1 MVLQPRKGKEPKGR
15 RGVVEI
21 LALLEGI
28 NEVRSLG
35 IGIILV
41 ENDSII
47 VLRDFNW
54 SEGLIHW
61 IDGFTKLLI
70 SSGIWFAISI
80 E

>member
-35 IGIILV
+35 IGILLV
-41 ENDSII
+41 ENDSMI
-47 VLRDFNW
+47 VLRDFN
-54 SEGLIHW
+54 
-61 IDGFTKLLI
+61 
-70 SSGIWFAISI
+70 
-80 E
+80 